1 MRNTESRPAAAGLDD
16 RGWMELERAVRNLT
30 GHSIDDLTAANWE
43 LLESSFSPADLEAV
57 KEYGRQLA
65 LAVSSSRSS
74 LVTESRPKNK
84 DEQLW
89 IRIESSVKRR
99 LEDMAADEDVKL
111 AEFVRRMLND
121 VVSRSSPLP
130 DGGGKGEVK

>member
-1 MRNTESRPAAAGLDD
+1 
-16 RGWMELERAVRNLT
+16 MELDLAVRNLT
-30 GHSIDDLTAANWE
+30 GHSIEDLTAADWE
-43 LLESSFSPADLEAV
+43 LLETSLSPADLEAAH
-57 KEYGRQLA
+57 EYSREMR

-74 LVTESRPKNK
+74 LVAESKPKNK

-89 IRIESSVKRR
+89 IRIESRVKRR
-99 LEDMAADEDVKL
+99 LEDMAANEDVKL
-111 AEFVRRMLND
+111 GEFVRRVLND